1 VLCPAAAWGIDS
13 EESAAQHGF
22 VTGVSAWPDALSMR
36 QDNPLLKSM
45 NISTY
50 GNRKDIRKMTSKS
63 KIQIISN
70 PDFGVEAQSGI
81 CTIHL
86 RAIRICSE
94 HLAIYRALGSRVS
107 W

>member
-1 VLCPAAAWGIDS
+1 
-13 EESAAQHGF
+13 
-22 VTGVSAWPDALSMR
+22 MR

-50 GNRKDIRKMTSKS
+50 GNRKNIRKMTSQS

-86 RAIRICSE
+86 RAIWICSG
-94 HLAIYRALGSRVS
+94 HLAIFRALGSRVS